1 MKKYAIILTAAL
13 FVCAFSGCDE
23 EATLPYIPVE
33 KPDNNTPPEGDD
45 PDTYTVEMDTFTLK
59 NPTRPGYTYRLDKV
73 LLCAPENP
81 NGTDIYGKLDYFPSL
96 RMTLNVSPLAT
107 TVTFDNGD
115 IPFVPFPEALS
126 EGPIQCVLDSN
137 VIPNVLRVK
146 GSDTVIATFDADGFT
161 TQFQLDSKLLTY
173 KYKFKSL

>member
-1 MKKYAIILTAAL
+1 MRILRMRRR
-13 FVCAFSGCDE
+13 DN
-23 EATLPYIPVE
+23 PPHIPVE
-33 KPDNNTPPEGDD
+33 KPDDNTPPEGDD
-45 PDTYTVEMDTFTLK
+45 PDTYTVA
-59 NPTRPGYTYRLDKV
+59 YRLDKGAAV
-73 LLCAPENP
+73 RARESERHQHLRQTGL
-81 NGTDIYGKLDYFPSL
+81 FPSL

-137 VIPNVLRVK
+137 VIPNVLRVR
-146 GSDTVIATFDADGFT
+146 GSDTVIATFEQDGFT

>member
-1 MKKYAIILTAAL
+1 M
-13 FVCAFSGCDE
+13 CAFSGCDE
-23 EATLPYIPVE
+23 ETTLPYIPVE

-45 PDTYTVEMDTFTLK
+45 PDTYTV
-59 NPTRPGYTYRLDKV
+59 TYRLDKV

-115 IPFVPFPEALS
+115 IPFVPFPKRCPKAPSSVCWTATSSPTGCGSKVRHGHRHLRA
-126 EGPIQCVLDSN
+126 GRLYDPVPTGQQTPDIQIQIQEPLKFPDHE
-137 VIPNVLRVK
+137 K
-146 GSDTVIATFDADGFT
+146 
-161 TQFQLDSKLLTY
+161 TQQT
-173 KYKFKSL
+173 

>member
-45 PDTYTVEMDTFTLK
+45 PDTYTV
-59 NPTRPGYTYRLDKV
+59 TYRLDKV

-137 VIPNVLRVK
+137 VIPNVAAGQRFGHGHRHLRRGRFYDPVPTGQQTPDIQIQIQEPLK
-146 GSDTVIATFDADGFT
+146 LPDHEK
-161 TQFQLDSKLLTY
+161 TQQT
-173 KYKFKSL
+173 

>member
-1 MKKYAIILTAAL
+1 MIFNVYCGA
-13 FVCAFSGCDE
+13 
-23 EATLPYIPVE
+23 
-33 KPDNNTPPEGDD
+33 
-45 PDTYTVEMDTFTLK
+45 
-59 NPTRPGYTYRLDKV
+59 
-73 LLCAPENP
+73 

-137 VIPNVLRVK
+137 VIPNGLRVK
-146 GSDTVIATFDADGFT
+146 GSDTVIATFEQDGFT

>member
-23 EATLPYIPVE
+23 ETTLPYIPVE

-45 PDTYTVEMDTFTLK
+45 PDTYTVT
-59 NPTRPGYTYRLDKV
+59 
-73 LLCAPENP
+73 
-81 NGTDIYGKLDYFPSL
+81 YGKLDYFPSL

-137 VIPNVLRVK
+137 VIPNGLRVK
-146 GSDTVIATFDADGFT
+146 GSDTVIATFEQDGFT

>member
-1 MKKYAIILTAAL
+1 MKKYVIMIAAAL
-13 FVCAFSGCDE
+13 SACAFSSCDE
-23 EATLPYIPVE
+23 ETTLPYIPVE
-33 KPDNNTPPEGDD
+33 KPEDNTPPSGED
-45 PDTYTVEMDTFTLK
+45 PETYTV
-59 NPTRPGYTYRLDKV
+59 TYRLDKV
-73 LLCAPENP
+73 LLCSPDNT
-81 NGTDIYGKLDYFPSL
+81 NGLDISGKLDYFSPL

-146 GSDTVIATFDADGFT
+146 GSDTIIATFEQDGFT

-173 KYKFKSL
+173 KYKFKRL

>member
-45 PDTYTVEMDTFTLK
+45 PDTYTVA
-59 NPTRPGYTYRLDKV
+59 YRLDKV

-115 IPFVPFPEALS
+115 IPFVPFPKRCPKAPS
-126 EGPIQCVLDSN
+126 SVCWTATSSPTCCGSKVRTRSSPPSTRT
-137 VIPNVLRVK
+137 VLRP
-146 GSDTVIATFDADGFT
+146 SSNWTAN
-161 TQFQLDSKLLTY
+161 S
-173 KYKFKSL
+173 

>member
-23 EATLPYIPVE
+23 ETTLPYIPV
-33 KPDNNTPPEGDD
+33 
-45 PDTYTVEMDTFTLK
+45 DTYTV
-59 NPTRPGYTYRLDKV
+59 TYRLDKV

-137 VIPNVLRVK
+137 VIPNGLRVK
-146 GSDTVIATFDADGFT
+146 GSDTVIATFEQDGFT